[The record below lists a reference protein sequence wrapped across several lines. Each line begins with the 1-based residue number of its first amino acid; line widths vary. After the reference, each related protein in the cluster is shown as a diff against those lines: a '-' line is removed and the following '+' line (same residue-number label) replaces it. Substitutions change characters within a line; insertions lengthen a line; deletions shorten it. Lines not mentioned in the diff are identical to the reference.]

1 MPLNVAQRGFGERI
15 DVKLTLNGGN
25 TITLR
30 LGSCTKWHREEAK
43 S

>member
-1 MPLNVAQRGFGERI
+1 MNVALRGFGERI
-15 DVKLTLNGGN
+15 DLKLTLNGGN

-30 LGSCTKWHREEAK
+30 PGACTEWHREEAK